1 MSEPTASNNL
11 ALTKRFNSIPVLE
24 DSAVTG
30 LISGLKARAE
40 LALDTTQITV
50 AAEDYRE
57 LCERL
62 YKAGF
67 DFPSSMTGTD
77 FEWGLGVALHLQQLE
92 SKRKVVVRTFC
103 AYDKPHLP
111 TVSDLWGGVDW
122 HEREAYDLVGIV
134 FDGHH
139 DSVDG
144 HPRRI
149 LLEDH
154 WTIHPLQRKYN
165 TRGYVIPQWTAKPW
179 PTPAPWEEGFT
190 PFQAAA
196 PTAAHAP
203 AVRPASVTATSV
215 PTSTAS
221 AAGTATPESVAME
234 TKAANEQGAPVT
246 PAPSSTESVAEAPKK
261 VAKKWVPKGETASV
275 APPVPATDTTPQPV
289 VSSPPAVVA
298 EAVKTDDLTM
308 IEGIGPKRAEV
319 LVAAGVS
326 SFALLAQSN
335 VEQLISIMTAANL
348 ELSPGIDSWITQA
361 DLLAKGDMDG
371 FKALTESLVAGKD
384 DKPKNPKVKR
394 WEPKN

>member
-1 MSEPTASNNL
+1 
-11 ALTKRFNSIPVLE
+11 
-24 DSAVTG
+24 
-30 LISGLKARAE
+30 LIHGLKARAE

-50 AAEDYRE
+50 DALDYRE

-67 DFPSSMTGTD
+67 DFPSSLTGTD

-103 AYDKPHLP
+103 TYEKPNVP

-122 HEREAYDLVGIV
+122 HEREAYDLVGII
-134 FDGHH
+134 FDGHY

-190 PFQAAA
+190 AFAATAPAAPHAAAAKAHA
-196 PTAAHAP
+196 PTAATP
-203 AVRPASVTATSV
+203 I
-215 PTSTAS
+215 STAS
-221 AAGTATPESVAME
+221 AVGNATPASVAAE
-234 TKAANEQGAPVT
+234 TKAANEQGASVT
-246 PAPSSTESVAEAPKK
+246 PAPSSTEPAAEAPKK
-261 VAKKWVPKGETASV
+261 VAKKWVPKGGTAST
-275 APPVPATDTTPQPV
+275 PASSETP
-289 VSSPPAVVA
+289 SPQAVVA
-298 EAVKTDDLTM
+298 HEPVQIAQVKTDDLTI
-308 IEGIGPKRAEV
+308 IEGIGPARADV
-319 LVAAGVS
+319 LVAAGIS
-326 SFALLAQSN
+326 SFAKLAQSN
-335 VEQLISIMTAANL
+335 VEQLTAIMTGAHL
-348 ELSPGIDSWITQA
+348 ELAPGIDSWISQA

-371 FKALTESLVAGKD
+371 FKALTESIIAGRE